1 MTSSPR
7 TGAALSLGWRAS
19 FFGTAMS
26 YCSLASFPN
35 LNPCSFHTFGRVL
48 SDPARA
54 SAIVPVSSQPEEETL
69 ATRLSVDHALEEHDK
84 PTSQGE
90 DEPQGEEREAHRVLE
105 LVAFLDDLQRGAV
118 HVELALM
125 RATGEVEAPLDADHI
140 PRFSVASVTCDLGRL
155 RFRERNAKGD
165 WVGGPMYSIK
175 NGLGKNWLWLA
186 YVFAFFGMIASFGI
200 GNTTQVDS
208 IATAIN
214 TAVVSFG
221 GAETGMPFRIVIG
234 LLVAVSVAVIIIG
247 GIKRI
252 GAVTEKLVPFMALIY
267 IIATLII
274 VFANIGQLGTVLAA
288 IFQGA
293 FSPRSIAGGALG
305 VGIMTTIQKGI
316 ARGVFS
322 NEAGLG
328 SAPIAHAAT
337 SLTDP
342 VKQGLY
348 GIFEVFMDSIVIC
361 TLTSLALLMGLSGQV
376 GIDGIEW
383 GVSHGSEMVVTA
395 FSGIFGGKLSSL
407 IIAVG
412 LSLFALS
419 TILSWSLYGTRC
431 CEFLFGKAAKP
442 ASLVYKVLFCV
453 VLVIGSTLGL
463 DLVWTIGDAL
473 NGLMAL
479 PNLIALLLLSGT
491 VISTTKEFFS
501 NRKNL
506 DD

>member
-1 MTSSPR
+1 MEGFTKFVTVLDDFAWGPVMLILLVGTGVYFTVR
-7 TGAALSLGWRAS
+7 TGCLQFSKFGYAMKNTLGKAFSKQKAGKGEVTPFQAMTTALA
-19 FFGTAMS
+19 GTVGTGNIAGVTGAIFIGGPGAVFWLWVSALVGMVTKYS
-26 YCSLASFPN
+26 EV
-35 LNPCSFHTFGRVL
+35 VL
-48 SDPARA
+48 S
-54 SAIVPVSSQPEEETL
+54 V
-69 ATRLSVDHALEEHDK
+69 
-84 PTSQGE
+84 
-90 DEPQGEEREAHRVLE
+90 
-105 LVAFLDDLQRGAV
+105 
-118 HVELALM
+118 M
-125 RATGEVEAPLDADHI
+125 Y
-140 PRFSVASVTCDLGRL
+140 
-155 RFRERNAKGD
+155 RERNADGD

-175 NGLGKNWLWLA
+175 NGLGKSWVWLA
-186 YVFAFFGMIASFGI
+186 YVFAFFGMVASFGI

-214 TAVVSFG
+214 TAVTSFG
-221 GAETGMPFRIVIG
+221 AGETGNAFRIAIGVIVA
-234 LLVAVSVAVIIIG
+234 LIVAVVIIG

-252 GAVTEKLVPFMALIY
+252 GAVTEKLVPFMAVIY
-267 IIATLII
+267 IIAALVVI
-274 VFANIGQLGTVLAA
+274 FGNIGQIGVVLGA
-288 IFQGA
+288 IFKGA
-293 FSPRSIAGGALG
+293 FAPRAIAGGALG

-337 SLTDP
+337 SHTDP

-376 GIDGIEW
+376 GINGIEW
-383 GVSHGSEMVVTA
+383 GVSHGSEMVVAA
-395 FSGIFGGKLSSL
+395 FTGIFGGKISAV
-407 IIAVG
+407 IIAIG

-419 TILSWSLYGTRC
+419 TILSWSLYGARC
-431 CEFLFGKAAKP
+431 CEFLFKGAKT
-442 ASLVYKVLFCV
+442 ATLIYKILFCI

-491 VISTTKEFFS
+491 VIKVTKDFFVS
-501 NRKNL
+501 GNPE
-506 DD
+506 

>member
-1 MTSSPR
+1 METFTRFITALDDFAWGPVMLILLVGTGVYLSIRSGWLQFSKFGYAMKNTLGKAFSKQQAGRGEVTPFQAMTTALAGTVGTGNIAGV
-7 TGAALSLGWRAS
+7 TGAIFIG
-19 FFGTAMS
+19 G
-26 YCSLASFPN
+26 P
-35 LNPCSFHTFGRVL
+35 
-48 SDPARA
+48 
-54 SAIVPVSSQPEEETL
+54 
-69 ATRLSVDHALEEHDK
+69 
-84 PTSQGE
+84 
-90 DEPQGEEREAHRVLE
+90 
-105 LVAFLDDLQRGAV
+105 GAV
-118 HVELALM
+118 FWLWVSALVGMVTKYSEVLLA
-125 RATGEVEAPLDADHI
+125 VKY
-140 PRFSVASVTCDLGRL
+140 
-155 RFRERNAKGD
+155 RERNADGD

-186 YVFAFFGMIASFGI
+186 YVFAFFGMVASFGI

-214 TAVVSFG
+214 TAVTSFG
-221 GAETGMPFRIVIG
+221 GAQTGNAFRIVIG
-234 LLVAVSVAVIIIG
+234 VIVALIVAFVIIG

-252 GAVTEKLVPFMALIY
+252 GAVTEKLVPFMAVIY
-267 IIATLII
+267 IVAALIV
-274 VFANIGQLGTVLAA
+274 VFGNIGQIGVVLGA
-288 IFQGA
+288 IFKGA

-337 SLTDP
+337 SHTDP

-361 TLTSLALLMGLSGQV
+361 TLTSLALLMGLAGQF

-383 GVSHGSEMVVTA
+383 GVSHGSEMVVNA
-395 FSGIFGGKLSSL
+395 FSGIFGGKLSAV

-419 TILSWSLYGTRC
+419 TILSWALYGTRC
-431 CEFLFGKAAKP
+431 CEFLFNKAAKP
-442 ASLVYKVLFCV
+442 AALVYKVLFCG
-453 VLVIGSTLGL
+453 VLIIGSTLGL

-473 NGLMAL
+473 NGLMAI
-479 PNLIALLLLSGT
+479 PNLVALLLLSGT
-491 VISTTKEFFS
+491 VIATTKEYF
-501 NRKNL
+501 KNHRN
-506 DD
+506 D

>member
-1 MTSSPR
+1 METFSRIVTAVDDFAWGPIMLILLVGTGIYLSVRSGWIQFSKFGFAMKSTLGKAFSKQEAGKGEVTPFQAMTTALAGTVGTGNIAGV
-7 TGAALSLGWRAS
+7 TGAIFIG
-19 FFGTAMS
+19 G
-26 YCSLASFPN
+26 P
-35 LNPCSFHTFGRVL
+35 
-48 SDPARA
+48 
-54 SAIVPVSSQPEEETL
+54 
-69 ATRLSVDHALEEHDK
+69 
-84 PTSQGE
+84 
-90 DEPQGEEREAHRVLE
+90 
-105 LVAFLDDLQRGAV
+105 GAV
-118 HVELALM
+118 FWLWVSALVGMVTKYSEVLLA
-125 RATGEVEAPLDADHI
+125 VKY
-140 PRFSVASVTCDLGRL
+140 
-155 RFRERNAKGD
+155 RERNEHGD

-186 YVFAFFGMIASFGI
+186 YLFAFFGMVASFGI

-214 TAVVSFG
+214 TAVISFG
-221 GAETGMPFRIVIG
+221 GQTGSAFRIAIGVI
-234 LLVAVSVAVIIIG
+234 VAIFTAVVIIG

-252 GAVTEKLVPFMALIY
+252 GAVTEKLVPFMAVIY
-267 IIATLII
+267 ICAALIVI
-274 VFANIGQLGTVLAA
+274 FANLGQIGVVFAS
-288 IFQGA
+288 IFKGA
-293 FSPRSIAGGALG
+293 FSPKAVAGGALG

-361 TLTSLALLMGLSGQV
+361 SLTALALLTGLSGQF

-383 GVSHGSEMVVTA
+383 GVSHGSEMVVAA
-395 FSGIFGGKLSSL
+395 FSGLFGGKISSI

-419 TILSWSLYGTRC
+419 TILSWSLYGSRC

-442 ASLVYKVLFCV
+442 ATLVYKILFCV

-473 NGLMAL
+473 NGLMAI
-479 PNLIALLLLSGT
+479 PNLVALLLLSGT
-491 VISTTKEFFS
+491 VISMTKEFFS
-501 NRKNL
+501 GRKTK
-506 DD
+506 

>member
-1 MTSSPR
+1 METFTKIVTMVDDFAWGPVMLVLLVGTGIYLSIRSGWLQFSKFGYAMKNTLGKALHKEEAGKGEVTPFQAMTTALAGTVGTGNIAGV
-7 TGAALSLGWRAS
+7 TGAIFIGGPGSVFWLWISALVGMVTKYSE
-19 FFGTAMS
+19 
-26 YCSLASFPN
+26 
-35 LNPCSFHTFGRVL
+35 VL
-48 SDPARA
+48 
-54 SAIVPVSSQPEEETL
+54 
-69 ATRLSVDHALEEHDK
+69 LSVK
-84 PTSQGE
+84 Y
-90 DEPQGEEREAHRVLE
+90 
-105 LVAFLDDLQRGAV
+105 
-118 HVELALM
+118 
-125 RATGEVEAPLDADHI
+125 
-140 PRFSVASVTCDLGRL
+140 
-155 RFRERNAKGD
+155 RERNEDGD

-175 NGLGKNWLWLA
+175 NGLGKNWVWLA
-186 YVFAFFGMIASFGI
+186 YVFAFFGMVASFGI

-214 TAVVSFG
+214 TAVTSFG
-221 GAETGMPFRIVIG
+221 GVETGNTFRIVIG
-234 LLVAVSVAVIIIG
+234 VIVAAFTAVVIIG

-252 GAVTEKLVPFMALIY
+252 GSVTEKLVPFMAVVYIVAALIV
-267 IIATLII
+267 
-274 VFANIGQLGTVLAA
+274 VFGNIGQIGVVLGA
-288 IFQGA
+288 IFKGA
-293 FSPRSIAGGALG
+293 FSPRAIAGGALG

-361 TLTSLALLMGLSGQV
+361 TLTALSLLMGLAGQV

-383 GVSHGSEMVVTA
+383 GTSHGSEMVVQA
-395 FSGIFGGKLSSL
+395 FSGIFGGKVSSL

-419 TILSWSLYGTRC
+419 TILSWSLYGARC
-431 CEFLFGKAAKP
+431 CEFLFGKARKA
-442 ASLVYKVLFCV
+442 ATLVYKILFCV

-473 NGLMAL
+473 NGLMAI
-479 PNLIALLLLSGT
+479 PNLVALLLLSGT
-491 VISTTKEFFS
+491 VITTTKEFFAK
-501 NRKNL
+501 REA
-506 DD
+506 

>member
-1 MTSSPR
+1 MEGFTKFVTVLDDFAWGPVMLILLVGTGVYFTVR
-7 TGAALSLGWRAS
+7 TGCLQFSKFGYAMKNTLGKAFSKQKAGKGEVTPFQAMTTALA
-19 FFGTAMS
+19 GTVGTGNIAGVTGAIFIGGPGAVFWLWVSALVGMVTKYS
-26 YCSLASFPN
+26 EV
-35 LNPCSFHTFGRVL
+35 VL
-48 SDPARA
+48 S
-54 SAIVPVSSQPEEETL
+54 V
-69 ATRLSVDHALEEHDK
+69 
-84 PTSQGE
+84 
-90 DEPQGEEREAHRVLE
+90 
-105 LVAFLDDLQRGAV
+105 
-118 HVELALM
+118 M
-125 RATGEVEAPLDADHI
+125 Y
-140 PRFSVASVTCDLGRL
+140 
-155 RFRERNAKGD
+155 RERNADGD

-175 NGLGKNWLWLA
+175 NGLGKSWVWLA
-186 YVFAFFGMIASFGI
+186 YVFAFFGMVASFGI

-214 TAVVSFG
+214 TAVTSFG
-221 GAETGMPFRIVIG
+221 AGETGNAFRIAIGVIVA
-234 LLVAVSVAVIIIG
+234 LIVAVVIIG

-252 GAVTEKLVPFMALIY
+252 GAVTEKLVPFMAVIY
-267 IIATLII
+267 IVAALVVI
-274 VFANIGQLGTVLAA
+274 FGNIGQIGVVLGA
-288 IFQGA
+288 IFKGA
-293 FSPRSIAGGALG
+293 FAPRAIAGGALG

-337 SLTDP
+337 SHTDP

-376 GIDGIEW
+376 GINGIEW
-383 GVSHGSEMVVTA
+383 GVSHGSEMVVAA
-395 FSGIFGGKLSSL
+395 FTGIFGGKFSAV
-407 IIAVG
+407 IIAIG

-419 TILSWSLYGTRC
+419 TILSWSLYGARC
-431 CEFLFGKAAKP
+431 CEFLFRGAKT
-442 ASLVYKVLFCV
+442 ATLIYKILFCI

-491 VISTTKEFFS
+491 VIKVTKDFFVS
-501 NRKNL
+501 GNPE
-506 DD
+506 